1 MADLAILETGAPPAG
16 LEGFGSYPDMFERL
30 LGPDAYDYARYD
42 LRAGQWPRAPDAHRA
57 YLITGS
63 SSGVYESD
71 AWIGQLRDFLR
82 AAKGEAVLVGVCY
95 GHQAMA
101 DAFGGEVVKSGK
113 GWGVGLQTYE
123 VFSAETWMA
132 EGETPAPIHIAASH
146 QDQVVNLPA
155 GARVLGGNSHAP
167 FGMLV
172 YDDQPA
178 FSIQL
183 HPEFDPAYAKALLS
197 RRRGAPL
204 SVEVAD
210 AGIASLD
217 LPNDNQRVGGWIRRF
232 IDTHR

>member
-1 MADLAILETGAPPAG
+1 MAELAILEAGAPPAG

-30 LGPDAYDYARYD
+30 LGPGAYDYARYD
-42 LRAGQWPRAPDAHRA
+42 LQAGQWPQAPGAHQA

-63 SSGVYESD
+63 ASGVYERD
-71 AWIGQLRDFLR
+71 AWIGRLRDFLR
-82 AAKGEAVLVGVCY
+82 AAKGRAVLVGVCY

-101 DAFGGEVVKSGK
+101 DAFGGEVVKSDK
-113 GWGVGLQTYE
+113 GWGVGLQTYD
-123 VFSAETWMA
+123 VLAGETWMA
-132 EGETPAPIHIAASH
+132 EGETPPPIRVAASH
-146 QDQVVNLPA
+146 QDQVVRPPI
-155 GARVLGGNSHAP
+155 GARVLGGNRHAP
-167 FGMLV
+167 FGMLI

-183 HPEFDPAYAKALLS
+183 HPEFDPAFSKALLS
-197 RRRGAPL
+197 SRRGARL
-204 SVEVAD
+204 SAETAD

>member
-16 LEGFGSYPDMFERL
+16 LERFGSYPQMFERL
-30 LGPDAYDYARYD
+30 LGPGAFDYARYD
-42 LRAGQWPRAPDAHRA
+42 LQAGQWPRTPEAHRA

-63 SSGVYESD
+63 SSGVYETD
-71 AWIGQLRDFLR
+71 AWIAGLRDFLR
-82 AAKGEAVLVGVCY
+82 AVKGKAALVGVCY

-101 DAFGGEVVKSGK
+101 DAFGGKVVKSDK

-123 VFSAETWMA
+123 VLVGEAWIA
-132 EGETPAPIHIAASH
+132 EGPSPAPIRVAASH
-146 QDQVVNLPA
+146 QDQVVSLPT

-183 HPEFDPAYAKALLS
+183 HPEFDPAYSKALLS
-197 RRRGAPL
+197 SRRGSRLAA
-204 SVEVAD
+204 EVAD
-210 AGIASLD
+210 TALASLE

-232 IDTHR
+232 INTHR